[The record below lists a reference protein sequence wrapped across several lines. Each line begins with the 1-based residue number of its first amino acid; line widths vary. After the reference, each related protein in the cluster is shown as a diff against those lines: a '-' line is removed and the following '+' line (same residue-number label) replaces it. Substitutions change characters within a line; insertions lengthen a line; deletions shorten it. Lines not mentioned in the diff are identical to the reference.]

1 MEWRGRIRYLLPF
14 DIEKE
19 WLTLSGDKENHVASV
34 HFSQMLYIWPYFMF
48 FSFPLLYPYIINSI
62 TPRRIIPKFLRFNS
76 PWHQVPRLVML
87 VSVSVVMLLIIH
99 FNTIVHPFSLADNRH
114 YMFYI
119 FRVLFRHPLIK
130 YASVPVYIFCAW
142 AAITALGGLPHEQKS
157 SPPSAVAKHRS
168 SSTLGFQEDIACPGT
183 VSGQNR
189 VSFVLVWLL
198 ATSLSLIVA
207 PLVEPR
213 YFILPWLFWRMQVPI
228 FPQPGKSETKDR
240 VAEPWGKIP
249 SQAARLFLYAKHD
262 HRLWLETAWFLAI
275 NWATGYIFLYWGFE
289 WPQDPGKVQRF
300 MW

>member
-1 MEWRGRIRYLLPF
+1 MEWRGRLRYLFPF
-14 DIEKE
+14 DNKKE
-19 WLTLSGDKENHVASV
+19 WLTLSGDKENHVASI

-48 FSFPLLYPYIINSI
+48 FSFPLLYPYILNSI
-62 TPRRIIPKFLRFNS
+62 IPRRIIPKFFRFNS

-87 VSVSVVMLLIIH
+87 VPVSVVMLLIVH

-119 FRVLFRHPLIK
+119 FRALFRHPLIK
-130 YASVPVYIFCAW
+130 YASVPVYLFCAW
-142 AAITALGGLPHEQKS
+142 AAVTALGGLPHEQKS
-157 SPPSAVAKHRS
+157 SPPSAVAKHRTG
-168 SSTLGFQEDIACPGT
+168 STLGDQEDIACPGT

-189 VSFVLVWLL
+189 VSFVLIWLL
-198 ATSLSLIVA
+198 ATSLSLIAA

-228 FPQPGKSETKDR
+228 SPQPGKPEQKGR
-240 VAEPWGKIP
+240 VPEPWGEIP
-249 SQAARLFLYAKHD
+249 SQTARLILYAKHD

-289 WPQDPGKVQRF
+289 WPQEPGKVQRF

>member
-1 MEWRGRIRYLLPF
+1 
-14 DIEKE
+14 
-19 WLTLSGDKENHVASV
+19 
-34 HFSQMLYIWPYFMF
+34 MF
-48 FSFPLLYPYIINSI
+48 FSFPLLYPYILNSI
-62 TPRRIIPKFLRFNS
+62 IPRNIIPKFLRFNS
-76 PWHQVPRLVML
+76 PLHQVPRLIML
-87 VSVSVVMLLIIH
+87 VPVSVVMLLIVH

-114 YMFYI
+114 YMFYVL
-119 FRVLFRHPLIK
+119 RVLFRHPLIK

-142 AAITALGGLPHEQKS
+142 AVITALGGLPHEQKS
-157 SPPSAVAKHRS
+157 SPPSAVVKHRTR
-168 SSTLGFQEDIACPGT
+168 STLGDQEDIACPGT

-189 VSFVLVWLL
+189 VSFVLIWLL
-198 ATSLSLIVA
+198 ATSLSLIAA

-228 FPQPGKSETKDR
+228 FPQPGKPEQGDR
-240 VAEPWGKIP
+240 VLEPWGRIP

-289 WPQDPGKVQRF
+289 WPQEPGKVQRF